1 METIGDFCGN
11 NGRAHFCHARWRRRR
26 SSVSETGAALW
37 RTFSQGTIRAR
48 VVEYGPGYLADHWCP
63 RGHVLFVMEGSII
76 SELEDGSKEEL
87 TAGMGYVA
95 EDDEHNRHRSFS
107 PNGAKLFIVD

>member
-1 METIGDFCGN
+1 MKIEGVPYRIVNWNTIPKEEYNGAT
-11 NGRAHFCHARWRRRR
+11 GRA
-26 SSVSETGAALW
+26 VW
-37 RTFSQGTIRAR
+37 RTFSLGNVRAR
-48 VVEYGPGYLADHWCP
+48 VVEYSPGYLADHWCP

-87 TAGMGYVA
+87 TVGMGFIA
-95 EDDEHNRHRSFS
+95 EDDEGNRHRSYS

>member
-1 METIGDFCGN
+1 
-11 NGRAHFCHARWRRRR
+11 
-26 SSVSETGAALW
+26 
-37 RTFSQGTIRAR
+37 
-48 VVEYGPGYLADHWCP
+48 
-63 RGHVLFVMEGSII
+63 MEGSII

-95 EDDEHNRHRSFS
+95 EDDDHNRHRSFS

>member
-1 METIGDFCGN
+1 MKIEGVPYKTVNWNEIPAEEHKG
-11 NGRAHFCHARWRRRR
+11 
-26 SSVSETGAALW
+26 ETGAALW
-37 RTFSQGTIRAR
+37 RTFSQGNVRAR

-63 RGHVLFVMEGSII
+63 RG
-76 SELEDGSKEEL
+76 DGSKEEL